1 MFNWQHSQTSPKG
14 SQMTILNINLRGR
27 EIKVSTKDDYYGSEY
42 WRKIQDKNYEPDTLG
57 FIERYC
63 GPETVFLDIGAANGA
78 MSILASLMSSE
89 VLAYEP
95 DFNIYSVA
103 KLNFGLNP
111 ELAKNIKIYNAG
123 ISSKSGEIIFSEESD
138 TNVFSSILSFSANSK
153 QSIKI
158 ISLGEILH
166 NIKKISNKKIIIKM
180 DIEGAEWKILR
191 DKDSLK
197 RMSDSQC
204 LLLLAVHPGFQ
215 RAIRGYGFTSKI
227 RRIPWHFANIIESI
241 LVFRKLRESGATIK
255 RTNLNILT
263 KPSDFAFLILFGY
276 HEFIISFD

>member
-1 MFNWQHSQTSPKG
+1 MLIGQQSQTSPKG

-103 KLNFGLNP
+103 KVNFELNP
-111 ELAKNIKIYNAG
+111 ELAKNIKILNAG
-123 ISSKSGEIIFSEESD
+123 ISSESREIIFSKESD
-138 TNVFSSILSFSANSK
+138 INIFSSILSFSANSK
-153 QSIKI
+153 QPIKI
-158 ISLGEILH
+158 ISLSERLEDLRQ
-166 NIKKISNKKIIIKM
+166 STSKKIIIKM
-180 DIEGAEWKILR
+180 DIEGAE
-191 DKDSLK
+191 
-197 RMSDSQC
+197 
-204 LLLLAVHPGFQ
+204 
-215 RAIRGYGFTSKI
+215 
-227 RRIPWHFANIIESI
+227 
-241 LVFRKLRESGATIK
+241 
-255 RTNLNILT
+255 
-263 KPSDFAFLILFGY
+263 
-276 HEFIISFD
+276 